1 MEELAYMYDAQV
13 DLIEKAKAAKVK
25 SPKLAKPIDAYI
37 KEIEAQNSEIVFKG
51 GDFYVATEERLTERI
66 VELYGAVN
74 SFPGS
79 PGASQLD
86 RINVLEGEI
95 NKVCQKFKEFS
106 GAKLEK
112 LNSTLTKAKVET
124 LTLKSEEEFRKSAG
138 DGGSSSQ
145 QLQGII
151 HLLPLVR

>member
-1 MEELAYMYDAQV
+1 
-13 DLIEKAKAAKVK
+13 
-25 SPKLAKPIDAYI
+25 
-37 KEIEAQNSEIVFKG
+37 
-51 GDFYVATEERLTERI
+51 DFYVATEERLTERV

-95 NKVCQKFKEFS
+95 NKVRQKFKEFS

-112 LNSTLTKAKVET
+112 LNGTLTKAKAEP
-124 LTLKSEEEFRKSAG
+124 LTLKSQEEFRKSAG

-145 QLQGII
+145 QLQRIMN
-151 HLLPLVR
+151 LLPLVR